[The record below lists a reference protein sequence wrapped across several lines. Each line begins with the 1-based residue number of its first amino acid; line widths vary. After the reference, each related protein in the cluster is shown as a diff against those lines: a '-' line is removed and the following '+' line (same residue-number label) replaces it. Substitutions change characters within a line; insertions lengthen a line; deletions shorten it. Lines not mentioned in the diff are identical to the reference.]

1 MKVIKVVLADDHPAL
16 RAGIKGMLEKADGS
30 TEPSSRAS
38 RLSST
43 KSQAEGL
50 AEVIEVIGEAADGDE
65 ALRLAERLGPDV
77 LVLDAVMP
85 GLRAPQVIRRLRETR
100 PDLRVLVLTAYD
112 ENELVFGLLEAGA
125 VGYVLKEEA
134 LETIEAAVRAAARG
148 ESWLSPK
155 VAAKV
160 MKEALGQ
167 EKAEEEA
174 IPLSER
180 ELEVLRLVAKGWSNK
195 RIAKE
200 LSITERTVRFHV
212 GNVFGKLGVESRTEA
227 VVEGVRRGLVKV
239 K

>member
-1 MKVIKVVLADDHPAL
+1 MIKVLLADDHPAL
-16 RAGIKGMLEKADGS
+16 RAGIKGMLEKAD
-30 TEPSSRAS
+30 
-38 RLSST
+38 
-43 KSQAEGL
+43 
-50 AEVIEVIGEAADGDE
+50 IEVVGEAADGDE

-85 GLRAPQVIRRLRETR
+85 GLRAPQVIHRLKETC

-112 ENELVFGLLEAGA
+112 DNELVFGLLDAGA

-134 LETIEAAVRAAARG
+134 LETIEAAVRAVARG

-160 MKEALGQ
+160 MKKALGK
-167 EKAEEEA
+167 EETEEEA
-174 IPLSER
+174 IPLTER
-180 ELEVLRLVAKGWSNK
+180 ELEVLRLMARGWSNQ

-212 GNVFGKLGVESRTEA
+212 GNVLGKLGVSSRTEA
-227 VVEGVRRGLVKV
+227 VVEGVKRGLVKI
-239 K
+239 

>member
-1 MKVIKVVLADDHPAL
+1 MAMNVIKVLLADDHPAL
-16 RAGIKGMLEKADGS
+16 RAGIQGMLEKAD
-30 TEPSSRAS
+30 
-38 RLSST
+38 
-43 KSQAEGL
+43 
-50 AEVIEVIGEAADGDE
+50 IEVVGEAADGDE
-65 ALRLAERLGPDV
+65 ALRLAERLRPDV

-112 ENELVFGLLEAGA
+112 DNELVFGLLEAGA

-160 MKEALGQ
+160 MKEALGK
-167 EKAEEEA
+167 EEVEEA
-174 IPLSER
+174 IPLTER

-200 LSITERTVRFHV
+200 LGIGERTVAFHV
-212 GNVFGKLGVESRTEA
+212 ENLLAKLGADNRTEA
-227 VVEGVRRGLVKV
+227 VVEAIRRGWLAV
-239 K
+239 